1 MTDALPNGDFRFI
14 ALDVE
19 TSCGDSASIC
29 QIGLACVGL
38 DRSIQTWSAFVDP
51 LMPFSP
57 FNVELHG
64 ISAKTI
70 ENAPTFA
77 QIWPKLQVLLTR
89 HPLVQ
94 HSRFD
99 EHAINAACKAHSLYQ
114 PRLSWSNSVTIA
126 RTAWPTLKGNGGH
139 GLANLKQHLGLEFQH
154 HDAGEDARA
163 AALVVLRAEGDLNN
177 SHQTIRRSSCLFR
190 FRDVATLRSIQS
202 TNAKLD
208 AVPWPSADQ

>member
-1 MTDALPNGDFRFI
+1 LTDALPNGDFRFI

-163 AALVVLRAEGDLNN
+163 AALVVLRAEGDLNKTFEQLTPN
-177 SHQTIRRSSCLFR
+177 NTAFQL
-190 FRDVATLRSIQS
+190 SI
-202 TNAKLD
+202 
-208 AVPWPSADQ
+208 PF

>member
-1 MTDALPNGDFRFI
+1 MTDALPDGDFRFI

-29 QIGLACVGL
+29 QIGLACVRL
-38 DRSIQTWSAFVDP
+38 DHSIHTWSAFVDP
-51 LMPFSP
+51 LLPFSP

-64 ISAKTI
+64 ISAKTV

-77 QIWPKLQVLLTR
+77 EMWPKLQLLLTR

-99 EHAINAACKAHSLYQ
+99 EHAINAACKVHGLFR

-126 RTAWPTLKGNGGH
+126 RTAWPELKGNGGH
-139 GLANLKQHLGLEFQH
+139 GLANLKQHLSLEFRH

-163 AALVVLRAEGDLNN
+163 AALVVLRAEADLNKTFEKITSN
-177 SHQTIRRSSCLFR
+177 
-190 FRDVATLRSIQS
+190 
-202 TNAKLD
+202 NAAFQLSF
-208 AVPWPSADQ
+208 PF

>member
-1 MTDALPNGDFRFI
+1 MTDALPHGDFRFI

-51 LMPFSP
+51 LMPFAP

-64 ISAKTI
+64 ISAKTV

-77 QIWPKLQVLLTR
+77 EIWPKLQVLLTR
-89 HPLVQ
+89 HAIVQ

-99 EHAINAACKAHSLYQ
+99 EHAINAACKAHGLYQ

-126 RTAWPTLKGNGGH
+126 RTAWPGLKGNGGH
-139 GLANLKQHLGLEFQH
+139 GLANLKQHLSLEFQH

-163 AALVVLRAEGDLNN
+163 AALVVLRAEVELSKPFEQITSNN
-177 SHQTIRRSSCLFR
+177 TAFQLSFSF
-190 FRDVATLRSIQS
+190 
-202 TNAKLD
+202 
-208 AVPWPSADQ
+208 

>member
-1 MTDALPNGDFRFI
+1 MTDAFPDGDFRFI

-38 DRSIQTWSAFVDP
+38 DQSIQTWSAYVDP
-51 LMPFSP
+51 MLPFSP
-57 FNVELHG
+57 FNVDLHG
-64 ISAKTI
+64 ISAKTV

-77 QIWPKLQVLLTR
+77 QIWPQLLQLLIKY
-89 HPLVQ
+89 PLVQ

-99 EHAINAACKAHSLYQ
+99 EHAINAACKAHDLFQ

-126 RTAWPTLKGNGGH
+126 RTAWPALKGNGGH
-139 GLANLKQHLGLEFQH
+139 GLASLKQHLGLEFQH

-163 AALVVLRAEGDLNN
+163 AALVVLRAEVELNRTFEQIT
-177 SHQTIRRSSCLFR
+177 SKDTAFQLSFA
-190 FRDVATLRSIQS
+190 F
-202 TNAKLD
+202 
-208 AVPWPSADQ
+208 